1 MTVYLGISACY
12 NWPQITIKINCT
24 TKIDEDNQVVQAKD
38 KMAKLFK
45 YDIILSRQ
53 LYYAEAMEKNSQL
66 ISIHNDITMN

>member
-38 KMAKLFK
+38 KMAKLF
-45 YDIILSRQ
+45 IILSRH